1 MRKRILTLLLVLSLL
16 LSLCPT
22 ALAAEGGVRETDFFT
37 DQPHADVDY
46 ADMAYRHIDGG
57 PILAEMEEIRA
68 LLDDGAN
75 AKKAEEAF
83 GRLSGQYLEM
93 VTMYTLADIR
103 TYQDVTDEEAAA
115 ELEYTQNLCV
125 TASDALI
132 LLIQDILESP
142 CGGFLRRQLTQEDIE
157 YYTEYEAM
165 TQEEIDRAVKETALE
180 SEYMSAAHQV
190 YTAEYEGREWDD
202 ASAGQALEE
211 GELDQETYT
220 AISRAIAK
228 NQNAALGDIYLRMT
242 ALRRETAA
250 GAGYDN
256 YADYAYTE
264 IYQRDYTQ
272 EEIRSFHQAVKEH
285 VVPLYDALY
294 ELFSYAAGDPVLLQD
309 YSGDIA
315 LDMIEPYIG
324 QLSSEM
330 AEAFAYMRG
339 HGLYDAGFSDVKA
352 DAGFTTMLNSYGAPF
367 YFNAPM
373 GGFFDF
379 STAIHE
385 FGHYNDFYWQ
395 SAGWNDSTKS
405 VDVSEV
411 HSQGLELLFTHF
423 YGEIFEDEETALAVR
438 DYLMLSLCD
447 AIISGCLYDELQQ
460 FVYAEEDLTLEKINQ
475 EYCRLCKEYGL
486 IPEEDERA
494 ELYGWYQ
501 VPHTFTSPCYYISY
515 AVSAAGAF
523 SFWLDA
529 QEDYFAAVDN
539 YLEFTALDPSYGFQE
554 SFSKVGVDP
563 PISEEYV
570 KELAG
575 ALRNALDVD
584 ARLEAL
590 PPADIMGIEW
600 FAGAAYGLYEAGI
613 LEKDEDGCLRPFDRA
628 TWDDAAALLEG
639 LDKTAPSAEDGGAA
653 ITRLELARLLAEAF
667 GVEASAGSPF
677 PDTDDGLVAALA
689 ELEVTSGYADG
700 TFRPRQPITRG
711 EMWTMAY
718 RLLQAVA
725 APLAEDRAA

>member
-1 MRKRILTLLLVLSLL
+1 MRKKLLTLLLVLSLL
-16 LSLCPT
+16 LSLCPA
-22 ALAAEGGVRETDFFT
+22 ALAAEGGVRETGFFT

-46 ADMAYRHIDGG
+46 ADMEYRHIDSE
-57 PILAEMEEIRA
+57 PVLAEMEEIRG

-75 AKKAEEAF
+75 ARKVEESF
-83 GRLSGQYLEM
+83 GRFSGQFLET
-93 VTMYTLADIR
+93 VTMYSLAYIR
-103 TYQDVTDEEAAA
+103 TCQDVTDQEAAA
-115 ELEYTQNLCV
+115 ELEYTQNLCMTV
-125 TASDALI
+125 SDGLI

-142 CGGFLRRQLTQEDIE
+142 CGGFLRRQLTQEDMK

-165 TQEEIDRAVKETALE
+165 TQEEIDRAARETALE

-190 YTAEYEGREWDD
+190 CTAAYEGREWDD
-202 ASAGQALEE
+202 ASAAQALEE

-228 NQNAALGDIYLRMT
+228 KQNAALGDIYLRMA
-242 ALRRETAA
+242 ALRQEIAA
-250 GAGYDN
+250 EAEYDN
-256 YADYAYTE
+256 YADYAYAE

-272 EEIRSFHQAVKEH
+272 EEIRSFHQAVKENI
-285 VVPLYDALY
+285 VPLYDALY
-294 ELFSYAAGDPVLLQD
+294 ALCSYAAEDPVLLQD

-324 QLSSEM
+324 RLSSEM
-330 AEAFAYMRG
+330 AEAFAYMRE
-339 HGLYDAGFSDVKA
+339 HGLYDAGPSDVKA
-352 DAGFTTMLNSYGAPF
+352 SAGFTTLLNSYGAPF

-379 STAIHE
+379 STAVHE

-395 SAGWNDSTKS
+395 KSGWNDNTKS

-423 YGEIFEDEETALAVR
+423 YGEIFEDEEAALPVQ
-438 DYLMLSLCD
+438 DYLMLNLCD

-460 FVYAEEDLTLEKINQ
+460 YVYAEKDLTLEKINR

-486 IPEEDERA
+486 IPEDDPRT

-529 QEDYFAAVDN
+529 QEDYFAAVDS
-539 YLEFTALDPSYGFQE
+539 YLEFTALDPSCGFQE
-554 SFSKVGVDP
+554 SFAKIGVDS
-563 PISEEYV
+563 PISKEYV

-575 ALRNALDVD
+575 ALRTALDVD
-584 ARLEAL
+584 ARLEAA
-590 PPADIMGIEW
+590 PPADITGIEW
-600 FAGAAYGLYEAGI
+600 FAGAACALYEAGI
-613 LEKDEDGCLRPFDRA
+613 LEKDEDGCLRPFDSA

-639 LDKTAPSAEDGGAA
+639 LEKTAPSAKDGGAA

-667 GVEASAGSPF
+667 EVEASGESPF
-677 PDTDDGLVAALA
+677 PDTGDGLVAALA
-689 ELEVTSGYADG
+689 ELEVTGGYADG

-711 EMWTMAY
+711 EMWAMAY

-725 APLAEDRAA
+725 SPLAEDLAA